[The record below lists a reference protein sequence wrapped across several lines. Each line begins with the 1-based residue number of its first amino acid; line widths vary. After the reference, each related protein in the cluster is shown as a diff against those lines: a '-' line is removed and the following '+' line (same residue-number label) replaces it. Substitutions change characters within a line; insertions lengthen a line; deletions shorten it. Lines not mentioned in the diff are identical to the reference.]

1 MLAQDPAA
9 LNHEIWIA
17 ARPETVFPFF
27 TDPAKLIQWKGLSA
41 TLVAEAGGVYRV
53 DINGRDIVRGEY
65 LEVTPF
71 RRVVFTWG
79 WEGDASPLPPGASTV
94 EIDLIADGQGTLVRL
109 RHNGLPEGV
118 VRQQHSQGW
127 DHYLARLLAIAE
139 GRNPGPDPMAAADA
153 PQAS

>member
-9 LNHEIWIA
+9 LSHEIWIA

-27 TDPAKLIQWKGLSA
+27 TDPARLIQWKGLNA
-41 TLVAEAGGVYRV
+41 TLVAQAGGVYRV

-79 WEGDASPLPPGASTV
+79 WEGDGSPLPPGASTV
-94 EIDLIADGQGTLVRL
+94 EVDLVADGQGTLVRL
-109 RHNGLPEGV
+109 RHTGLPEGA

-127 DHYLARLLAIAE
+127 DHYLARLLSIAE
-139 GRNPGPDPMAAADA
+139 GRDPGPDPLAAGDA
-153 PQAS
+153 PQGM